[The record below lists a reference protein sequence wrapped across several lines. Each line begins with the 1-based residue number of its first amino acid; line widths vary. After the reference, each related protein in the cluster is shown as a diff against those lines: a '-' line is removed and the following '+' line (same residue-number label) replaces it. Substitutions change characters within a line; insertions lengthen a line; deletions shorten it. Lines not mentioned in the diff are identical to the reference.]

1 MNKLEWDQKFRFA
14 VFNVWFNALGTYLSD
29 TRLWSCGHLQ
39 VIGSLSNDDADGN
52 ENGKKAVD
60 FYQQNNNFAHH

>member
-14 VFNVWFNALGTYLSD
+14 DFNVWFYALETYLSD

-52 ENGKKAVD
+52 ENGKKAVG